1 MINNSLIN
9 WKHLPGADD
18 IVRSVLPN
26 GITILSRSNFSS
38 PSVYVTGYIQ
48 CGSLQD
54 PPEKLGLANFTAR
67 SLMRG
72 TEKRN
77 FREIYDSL
85 ETVGASF
92 GMDASVHTSGFSAK
106 SLTEDL
112 PLIMDILSQALRFP
126 TFPADQLEKVRAQLL
141 TSFAMRSQD
150 TSEMADMEFDR
161 LLFPDHPYG
170 RPEDGY
176 AETVLP
182 ITADDIVSFHQSYY
196 GPDGMVIVVVGG
208 ITSNEVIDLV
218 EKYFGDW
225 KTDIHT
231 ERNGIALVDKPM
243 QSIRSHVTIPG
254 MSQTD
259 LVMGT
264 LGPYRTSPDY
274 IPAAVGNNILGQF
287 GMMGRIG
294 DVVREKAGLAYYAS
308 TSLNSWKQLG
318 SWEVSAGVN
327 PENLQKAI
335 DLITSEIARFVDE
348 PVTEEEISDSKS
360 NFIGRLPLLM
370 ESNGGVAGSL
380 LNIERF
386 QLGLDYYRQYPA
398 NVQSVTKDQVLETAR
413 KYLNPNALVIASA
426 GIAKGQNGH
435 TP

>member
-1 MINNSLIN
+1 MNNVTIN

-18 IVRSVLPN
+18 ISRSILPN

-38 PSVYVTGYIQ
+38 PSVYVTGYLN

-67 SLMRG
+67 LLTRG
-72 TEKRN
+72 SEKRS

-106 SLTEDL
+106 ALTEDL
-112 PLIMDILSQALRFP
+112 PLLMDILSQALRHP
-126 TFPADQLEKVRAQLL
+126 TFPDDHLEKVRAQLL
-141 TSFAMRSQD
+141 TSFAMRAQD

-170 RPEDGY
+170 RPEDGF

-182 ITADDIVSFHQSYY
+182 IQRDDIVSFHQSQYS
-196 GPDGMVIVVVGG
+196 PEGMVIVVVGG
-208 ITSNEVIDLV
+208 ISASEVLDLV
-218 EKYFGDW
+218 QKSFGDW
-225 KTDIHT
+225 QPDIHP
-231 ERNGIALVDKPM
+231 ERNGISLVEKPE
-243 QSIRSHVTIPG
+243 QSIRSHIIIPG

-274 IPAAVGNNILGQF
+274 FPAAVGNNILGQF

-327 PENLQKAI
+327 PDNLQKAI
-335 DLITSEIARFVDE
+335 DLITSEISRFVSE
-348 PVTEEEISDSKS
+348 PVTDEEINDTKS
-360 NFIGRLPLLM
+360 NFIGRLPLVM

-398 NVQSVTKDQVLETAR
+398 IVQAVTKDQVLETAQ
-413 KYLNPNALVIASA
+413 KYLDPNALVITSA
-426 GIAKGQNGH
+426 GIAKGKNGH

>member
-1 MINNSLIN
+1 
-9 WKHLPGADD
+9 
-18 IVRSVLPN
+18 
-26 GITILSRSNFSS
+26 
-38 PSVYVTGYIQ
+38 
-48 CGSLQD
+48 
-54 PPEKLGLANFTAR
+54 
-67 SLMRG
+67 
-72 TEKRN
+72 
-77 FREIYDSL
+77 
-85 ETVGASF
+85 
-92 GMDASVHTSGFSAK
+92 
-106 SLTEDL
+106 
-112 PLIMDILSQALRFP
+112 
-126 TFPADQLEKVRAQLL
+126 
-141 TSFAMRSQD
+141 
-150 TSEMADMEFDR
+150 
-161 LLFPDHPYG
+161 
-170 RPEDGY
+170 
-176 AETVLP
+176 
-182 ITADDIVSFHQSYY
+182 
-196 GPDGMVIVVVGG
+196 MVIVVAGG
-208 ITSNEVIDLV
+208 IAANEIIDLV

-225 KTDIHT
+225 QPGIHT
-231 ERNGIALVDKPM
+231 ERNGIAMVEKPM
-243 QSIRSHVTIPG
+243 RSIRSHVTIAG

-274 IPAAVGNNILGQF
+274 LPAAVGNNILGQF

-327 PENLQKAI
+327 PDNLQKAI
-335 DLITSEIARFVDE
+335 DLITSEITRFVNE

-398 NVQSVTKDQVLETAR
+398 KVQAVSKDQVLETAR
-413 KYLNPNALVIASA
+413 KYLDPDALVIASA
-426 GIAKGQNGH
+426 GIVKGQNDH